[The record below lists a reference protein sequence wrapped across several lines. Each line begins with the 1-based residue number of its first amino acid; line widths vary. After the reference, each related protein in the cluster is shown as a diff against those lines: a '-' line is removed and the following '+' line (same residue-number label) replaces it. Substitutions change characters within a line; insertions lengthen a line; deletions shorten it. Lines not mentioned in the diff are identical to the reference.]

1 MSETPNQQVRS
12 GEELPEQPLKEF
24 LIQQE
29 LINSIDSELFV
40 KQFTHGYSNLT
51 YLLTIEDKE
60 FVLRKPPV
68 GAIKRGHDMSREYK
82 VQSGIQNQFSKVPK
96 MFAYTNDESILGSE
110 FYLMEKV
117 NGIILNYKE
126 AKSRNI
132 APDQYQVIA
141 NSWLDTFVEL
151 HQLDYKI
158 VGLENLGRPEG
169 YVERQVTNWGKQYLK
184 AATEDVPAAQ
194 KVMQWMEANQPRE
207 YEHCLIHN
215 DYKYDNVVF
224 EKPALSNVDGNSWKN
239 ITAVLDWEMATLGDP
254 LMDLGTSLGYWTVA
268 TDHDFVKQGIPSP
281 TVFEGN
287 PIRSEV
293 VELYAKK
300 SGKDIQNIV
309 FYYAF
314 GLFKIAVIAQQIYYR
329 YSKGLTTD
337 PRFANLNKASELC
350 CNLAVKAIQTKSID

>member
-1 MSETPNQQVRS
+1 MSNQHVRK
-12 GEELPEQPLKEF
+12 GEELPEEKLKEF
-24 LIQQE
+24 LQQRE
-29 LINSIDSELFV
+29 LIDSADSELFV

-51 YLLTIEDKE
+51 YLLNIEDRE

-68 GAIKRGHDMSREYK
+68 GAIKRGHDMSREFK
-82 VQSGIQNQFSKVPK
+82 VQSGVQKGFSKVPQ
-96 MFAYTNDESILGSE
+96 MYAYTDDESVMGSE

-126 AKSRNI
+126 AKNRNI
-132 APDQYQVIA
+132 APNQYKVIA
-141 NSWLDTFVEL
+141 DSWLDTFVEL
-151 HQLDYKI
+151 HQLDYEA
-158 VGLENLGRPEG
+158 VGLSDLGRPEG

-184 AATEDVPAAQ
+184 AATEDVPVA
-194 KVMQWMEANQPRE
+194 KMVMQWMEANQPKE

-224 EKPALSNVDGNSWKN
+224 RDDSWKE

-281 TVFEGN
+281 TIFEGN
-287 PIRSEV
+287 PIRSEI
-293 VELYAKK
+293 VEMYAQK

-329 YSKGLTTD
+329 YNKGLTTD

-350 CNLAVKAIQTKSID
+350 CNLAMKAIKTNTID